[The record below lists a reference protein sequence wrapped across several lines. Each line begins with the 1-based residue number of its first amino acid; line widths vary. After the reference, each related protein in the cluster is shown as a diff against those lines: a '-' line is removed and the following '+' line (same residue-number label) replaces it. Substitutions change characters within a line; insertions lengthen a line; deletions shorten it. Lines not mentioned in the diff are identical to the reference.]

1 MAADAECV
9 YTVPVG
15 QTRHD
20 VSKARLEKMKEDF
33 ELMREVLDLLRSS
46 NTTAAEQLLD
56 RMRDSE
62 DSLAFAR
69 TYASQRGSS
78 SLHSRELLTHKP
90 PGPRRRSDSTYS
102 SHFGSQSPPALTSAS
117 NMHYEPSLL
126 KREPF
131 IVRPS
136 ELPAH
141 LDVPDE
147 HNYRDAIA
155 SFHECS
161 GKLFQVCD
169 EDEIEA
175 SFGHVFRNPDGNPP
189 SAISLCRIS
198 ALAAVGCL
206 YMKGKR
212 GDELKHT
219 FYYIAKSML
228 DSCIEIDPL
237 ISSTFCTLVS
247 MYNIMSRAT
256 VALVYIELGISLCR
270 RFQIHTVC
278 RPPTLSEER
287 WKSGKRAWRTLI
299 FFGAWISATIGYLS
313 RNEWDIPGEGGFSVV
328 EHSAGADLE
337 DMIQIEMVKI
347 AVLKRNILHINMASP
362 RLAANTI
369 KIIKKDLDRWYDELP
384 PIMHLFNLTKKDK
397 SSSVSTELRR
407 TIYFVHLLYLG
418 ALILLNRRVVVQSSP
433 TELNDELSI
442 CSGVSVDK
450 LADDSA
456 MAAEQS
462 ARILGLLLD
471 EGGVFERCWIVM

>member
-1 MAADAECV
+1 
-9 YTVPVG
+9 
-15 QTRHD
+15 
-20 VSKARLEKMKEDF
+20 MKEDF
-33 ELMREVLDLLRSS
+33 ESMREVLDLLRSS
-46 NTTAAEQLLD
+46 NTTAAEQIVD

-69 TYASQRGSS
+69 TYASQQGSS
-78 SLHSRELLTHKP
+78 PLHPQKLLTHKP
-90 PGPRRRSDSTYS
+90 LDPRRRHDSTYS
-102 SHFGSQSPPALTSAS
+102 SHFGSQSPPALTTAS
-117 NMHYEPSLL
+117 DLHSDSSLPEREPSV
-126 KREPF
+126 
-131 IVRPS
+131 VRPS

-141 LDVPDE
+141 LDIPAE

-161 GKLFQVCD
+161 GKLFHVCD

-175 SFGHVFRNPDGNPP
+175 SLDHVFHNPDGNPP
-189 SAISLCRIS
+189 SAISLCRLS

-219 FYYIAKSML
+219 FYQIAKSLL
-228 DSCIEIDPL
+228 DSCIETDPL

-270 RFQIHTVC
+270 RFQIHAVC
-278 RPPTLSEER
+278 RPPTLSDKR

-313 RNEWDIPGEGGFSVV
+313 HNDWDIPGEGSFTVV
-328 EHSAGADLE
+328 ERSAGAYLE
-337 DMIQIEMVKI
+337 DMVQIEMVKI

-369 KIIKKDLDRWYDELP
+369 NTVKKDLDWWYHELP
-384 PIMHLFNLTKKDK
+384 PIMHLFNLTKKDD

-418 ALILLNRRVVVQSSP
+418 ALILLNRRIAVQSSSI
-433 TELNDELSI
+433 ELNGELSM
-442 CSGVSVDK
+442 CSDVSVSK
-450 LADDSA
+450 LADDSVV
-456 MAAEQS
+456 AAEQS

-471 EGGVFERCWIVM
+471 EGGIFERCWIVM